1 MSDFRSP
8 IDTSVP
14 SLSLQMPQSTTPHHR
29 RDYSGSITLE
39 DSTQGRPASGDA
51 AAQEGPST
59 DRRPS
64 EGMAALHLATTPDHP
79 SPPPPTDPAVLR
91 LVGEVL
97 ASEQGIP
104 SLLHRLKQSIASAKE
119 FGIFLKKRAGLEEDS
134 AQTLKKLARATQD
147 NIRRPEHRGGTFV
160 HVYEEMVHIH
170 ERMADNGIQFAA
182 TLLQMNEELLEAANN
197 AERNRKVWKANGLA
211 AEQKVVDLEV
221 AMRKSKAKY
230 DSLAEEYDRAR
241 TGESK
246 PGGGKVL
253 GAFKAHK
260 SAAQQEEELL
270 KKVQLADQIYHSA
283 VVSLQTEKAHLQTA
297 IRPDTVKSLQEAIR
311 EIDSAVGMQMQRFAL
326 NNENLLLGNG
336 LVISPFR
343 NTTSIGPNQP
353 RSMRYAIASI
363 NIDKDL
369 DEFVAGYHSK
379 VQPHPGEIKYER
391 NPVLGPQPS
400 PMAPPSLPSASQS
413 HASKP
418 SVTQAPPQAG
428 YQHTP
433 QSFSVS
439 SRTSAGGNFGGP
451 PAGAPGSQPPPA
463 PSSSSGPISQGA
475 AGSTPTSAEPPR
487 SFHQP
492 NHSRSFSQGNML
504 NSPISPPTQP
514 YASLGAPPGGS
525 RFPNGG
531 PTAAGPPQLGALPF
545 QDNEGPSGKSA
556 SPPQL
561 GLPYQPPGPSA
572 PPAYSAPALGLSTGS
587 KPVFGVHL
595 GRLYE
600 RDGLAVPMVVY
611 QCIQAVDLFGLG
623 VEGIYRQSG
632 SMNHINRLKSMFD
645 SGMSASSPA
654 PVAIQSQV
662 QALDFR
668 NPENFF
674 HDVNSVTGLLKQFF
688 RDLPDPL
695 FTTEHH
701 SSFINAASKLSPFQP
716 PPLLPKPKHDDEVV
730 RRDSLHA
737 IINSLPD
744 PNYATLRALMLHL
757 HRVID
762 NSHVNRMN
770 SHNLAVILGPTLM
783 GTDPSTA
790 IADAG
795 WQIKVIDTILVNT
808 YQIFDED

>member
-1 MSDFRSP
+1 MADFRSP
-8 IDTSVP
+8 IDSPVP
-14 SLSLQMPQSTTPHHR
+14 SLALQMPQSSPLQHR
-29 RDYSGSITLE
+29 RDFSGSITL
-39 DSTQGRPASGDA
+39 DDPTQLRRASGDA
-51 AAQEGPST
+51 AAQEGTST
-59 DRRPS
+59 DARP
-64 EGMAALHLATTPDHP
+64 GDGTAAPDEAP
-79 SPPPPTDPAVLR
+79 ALPATDPSVLK
-91 LVGEVL
+91 LVDEVL

-104 SLLHRLKQSIASAKE
+104 SLLQRLKQSIASAKE
-119 FGIFLKKRAGLEEDS
+119 FGTFLKKRAGLEEDN

-147 NIRRPEHRGGTFV
+147 NIRRPEHRGGSFAQ
-160 HVYEEMVHIH
+160 VYEEMVHIH
-170 ERMADNGIQFAA
+170 ERMADNGIHFAA
-182 TLLQMNEELLEAANN
+182 TLLQMNEELLEAAGT
-197 AERNRKVWKANGLA
+197 AERNRKSWKATGLA

-241 TGESK
+241 TGESR

-270 KKVQLADQIYHSA
+270 KKVQAADQMYHSA
-283 VVSLQTEKAHLQTA
+283 VNSLQTEKAQLQNTT
-297 IRPDTVKSLQEAIR
+297 RPELVKSLQESIR
-311 EIDSAVGMQMQRFAL
+311 EIDSAVGMQMQKFAL

-343 NTTSIGPNQP
+343 NSTSIGPNQP
-353 RSMRYAIASI
+353 RSMRFAVASI
-363 NIDKDL
+363 NINKDL
-369 DEFVAGYHSK
+369 DEFVAGFHSK
-379 VQPHPGEIKYER
+379 VQPNTGEIKYER
-391 NPVLGPQPS
+391 NLVLGPQPGS
-400 PMAPPSLPSASQS
+400 MGHSSLPPAS

-418 SVTQAPPQAG
+418 SVSQAPPPGG
-428 YQHTP
+428 YQQSP
-433 QSFSVS
+433 QSFSVA
-439 SRTSAGGNFGGP
+439 SRTGPSNFNGP
-451 PAGAPGSQPPPA
+451 STGVPGSQGPA
-463 PSSSSGPISQGA
+463 ATSTPISTEAPQ
-475 AGSTPTSAEPPR
+475 
-487 SFHQP
+487 SFHQS
-492 NHSRSFSQGNML
+492 NHSRAFSQGNML
-504 NSPISPPTQP
+504 NSPVSPQP
-514 YASLGAPPGGS
+514 QYGSVGPASGGP

-531 PTAAGPPQLGALPF
+531 PALAGPPQLGALAF
-545 QDNEGPSGKSA
+545 QESEGPSEKTS

-572 PPAYSAPALGLSTGS
+572 PPAYSGPPALNTSAGS

-632 SMNHINRLKSMFD
+632 SMNHINRLKAMFD
-645 SGMSASSPA
+645 SE
-654 PVAIQSQV
+654 SQA

-701 SSFINAASKLSPFQP
+701 SSFINAA
-716 PPLLPKPKHDDEVV
+716 KHEDEIV
-730 RRDSLHA
+730 RRDNLHA

-762 NSHVNRMN
+762 NSHINRMN

-790 IADAG
+790 ITDAG

>member
-1 MSDFRSP
+1 MADFRSP
-8 IDTSVP
+8 IDSPVP
-14 SLSLQMPQSTTPHHR
+14 SLALQMPQSSPLQHR
-29 RDYSGSITLE
+29 RDFSGSITL
-39 DSTQGRPASGDA
+39 DDPTQLRRASGDA
-51 AAQEGPST
+51 TAQEGTST
-59 DRRPS
+59 DARP
-64 EGMAALHLATTPDHP
+64 GDGTAAPDEAP
-79 SPPPPTDPAVLR
+79 ALPATDPSVLK
-91 LVGEVL
+91 LVDEVL

-104 SLLHRLKQSIASAKE
+104 SLLQRLKQSIASAKE
-119 FGIFLKKRAGLEEDS
+119 FGTFLKKRAGLEEDN

-147 NIRRPEHRGGTFV
+147 NIRRPEHRGGSFAQ
-160 HVYEEMVHIH
+160 VYEEMVHIH
-170 ERMADNGIQFAA
+170 ERMADNGIHFAA
-182 TLLQMNEELLEAANN
+182 TLLQMNEELLEAAGT
-197 AERNRKVWKANGLA
+197 AERNRKSWKATGLA

-241 TGESK
+241 TGESR

-270 KKVQLADQIYHSA
+270 KKVQAADQMYHSA
-283 VVSLQTEKAHLQTA
+283 VNSLQTEKAQLQNTT
-297 IRPDTVKSLQEAIR
+297 RPELVKSLQESIR
-311 EIDSAVGMQMQRFAL
+311 EIDSAVGMQMQKFAL

-343 NTTSIGPNQP
+343 NSTSIGPNQP
-353 RSMRYAIASI
+353 RSMRFAVASI
-363 NIDKDL
+363 NINKDL
-369 DEFVAGYHSK
+369 DEFVAGFHSK
-379 VQPHPGEIKYER
+379 VQPNTGEIKYER
-391 NPVLGPQPS
+391 NPVLGPQPGS
-400 PMAPPSLPSASQS
+400 MGHSSLPPAS

-418 SVTQAPPQAG
+418 SVSQAPPPGG
-428 YQHTP
+428 YQQSP
-433 QSFSVS
+433 QSFSVA
-439 SRTSAGGNFGGP
+439 SRTGPSNFNGP
-451 PAGAPGSQPPPA
+451 STGVPGSQGPA
-463 PSSSSGPISQGA
+463 ATSTPISTEAPQ
-475 AGSTPTSAEPPR
+475 
-487 SFHQP
+487 SFHQS
-492 NHSRSFSQGNML
+492 NHSRAFSQGNML
-504 NSPISPPTQP
+504 NSPVSPQP
-514 YASLGAPPGGS
+514 QYGSVGPASGGP

-531 PTAAGPPQLGALPF
+531 PALAGPPQLGALAF
-545 QDNEGPSGKSA
+545 QESEGPSEKTS

-572 PPAYSAPALGLSTGS
+572 PPAYSGPPALNTSAGS

-632 SMNHINRLKSMFD
+632 SMNHINRLKAMFD
-645 SGMSASSPA
+645 SE
-654 PVAIQSQV
+654 SQA

-701 SSFINAASKLSPFQP
+701 SSFINAA
-716 PPLLPKPKHDDEVV
+716 KHEDEIV
-730 RRDSLHA
+730 RRDNLHA

-762 NSHVNRMN
+762 NSHINRMN

-790 IADAG
+790 ITDAG

>member
-14 SLSLQMPQSTTPHHR
+14 SLSLQMPQMTAQQHR
-29 RDYSGSITLE
+29 RDFSGSITLDE
-39 DSTQGRPASGDA
+39 PTLGRPASGDA
-51 AAQEGPST
+51 AAQDSAAA
-59 DRRPS
+59 DRGLS
-64 EGMAALHLATTPDHP
+64 ESIAALHLGNVADEP
-79 SPPPPTDPAVLR
+79 SPPPPTDPAVLK

-119 FGIFLKKRAGLEEDS
+119 FGTFLKKRAGLEEDS

-182 TLLQMNEELLEAANN
+182 TLLQMNEELLEAAGT

-211 AEQKVVDLEV
+211 AEQKVVDLEA

-241 TGESK
+241 TGESR

-270 KKVQLADQIYHSA
+270 KKVQAADQIYHSA
-283 VVSLQTEKAHLQTA
+283 VTSLQAEKAQLQTT
-297 IRPDTVKSLQEAIR
+297 IRPEIVKSLQEAIR
-311 EIDSAVGMQMQRFAL
+311 EIDSAVGLQMQRFAL

-343 NTTSIGPNQP
+343 NSATIGPNQP

-369 DEFVAGYHSK
+369 DEFVATYHSK
-379 VQPHPGEIKYER
+379 VQPNPGEVKYER

-400 PMAPPSLPSASQS
+400 SMSHSALPSAP

-418 SVTQAPPQAG
+418 SVSQTPQGG
-428 YQHTP
+428 YQQNP
-433 QSFSVS
+433 QSFSVN
-439 SRTSAGGNFGGP
+439 SRMSGGNNLPSP
-451 PAGAPGSQPPPA
+451 PAGGPASQGPAGSM
-463 PSSSSGPISQGA
+463 GQGA
-475 AGSTPTSAEPPR
+475 APTPTSAEPLK
-487 SFHQP
+487 SLHQP
-492 NHSRSFSQGNML
+492 DHSRSFSQGNML
-504 NSPISPPTQP
+504 NSPMSPQTQP
-514 YASLGAPPGGS
+514 YGTPGS
-525 RFPNGG
+525 RFPSGG
-531 PTAAGPPQLGALPF
+531 PTTTGPPQLGALPF
-545 QDNEGPSGKSA
+545 QDSEAPSAKSA

-572 PPAYSAPALGLSTGS
+572 PPAYSAPNHGPPALGVSTGS

-632 SMNHINRLKSMFD
+632 SLNHINRLKAMFD
-645 SGMSASSPA
+645 SESQSA
-654 PVAIQSQV
+654 
-662 QALDFR
+662 ALDFR

-695 FTTEHH
+695 FTSEHH
-701 SSFINAASKLSPFQP
+701 SSFINAA
-716 PPLLPKPKHDDEVV
+716 KHEDEIV

-790 IADAG
+790 ITDAG

>member
-1 MSDFRSP
+1 MADFRSP
-8 IDTSVP
+8 IDSPVP
-14 SLSLQMPQSTTPHHR
+14 SLALQMPQSSPLQHR
-29 RDYSGSITLE
+29 RDYSGSITL
-39 DSTQGRPASGDA
+39 DDPAQLRLASGDA
-51 AAQEGPST
+51 AAQQGPAT
-59 DRRPS
+59 DARS
-64 EGMAALHLATTPDHP
+64 GDGTAAPDEAPALAA
-79 SPPPPTDPAVLR
+79 TDPSVLK
-91 LVGEVL
+91 LVDEVL

-104 SLLHRLKQSIASAKE
+104 SLLQRLKQSIASAKE
-119 FGIFLKKRAGLEEDS
+119 FGTFLKKRAGLEEDN

-147 NIRRPEHRGGTFV
+147 NVRRPEHRGGSFGQ
-160 HVYEEMVHIH
+160 VYEEMVHIH
-170 ERMADNGIQFAA
+170 ERMADNGIHFAA
-182 TLLQMNEELLEAANN
+182 TLLQMNEELLEAAGS
-197 AERNRKVWKANGLA
+197 AERNRKSWKATGLA

-241 TGESK
+241 TGESR

-270 KKVQLADQIYHSA
+270 KKVQTADQMYHSA
-283 VVSLQTEKAHLQTA
+283 VTTLQTEKAQLRNTT
-297 IRPDTVKSLQEAIR
+297 RPELVKSLQEAIR
-311 EIDSAVGMQMQRFAL
+311 EIDSAVGMQMQKFAL
-326 NNENLLLGNG
+326 SNENLLLGNG

-343 NTTSIGPNQP
+343 NSASIGPNQS
-353 RSMRYAIASI
+353 RSMRFAVASI
-363 NIDKDL
+363 NVNKDL
-369 DEFVAGYHSK
+369 DDFVAGFHSK
-379 VQPHPGEIKYER
+379 VQPNTGEIKYER
-391 NPVLGPQPS
+391 NPVLGPQPGAMGHS
-400 PMAPPSLPSASQS
+400 SLPAAS

-418 SVTQAPPQAG
+418 SVSQAAPSSGFPQSPQA
-428 YQHTP
+428 
-433 QSFSVS
+433 FSVA
-439 SRTSAGGNFGGP
+439 SRTGPSSFNGP
-451 PAGAPGSQPPPA
+451 PAGPPGPQGPA
-463 PSSSSGPISQGA
+463 A
-475 AGSTPTSAEPPR
+475 TSTPTNVEPPS
-487 SFHQP
+487 SFHQS

-504 NSPISPPTQP
+504 NSPVGPQP
-514 YASLGAPPGGS
+514 QYGSVGPASGGP

-531 PTAAGPPQLGALPF
+531 PALVGPPQLGALAF
-545 QDNEGPSGKSA
+545 QESEGPSEKSS

-572 PPAYSAPALGLSTGS
+572 PPAYSGPPALNTSAGS

-645 SGMSASSPA
+645 SE
-654 PVAIQSQV
+654 SQA

-701 SSFINAASKLSPFQP
+701 SSFINAA
-716 PPLLPKPKHDDEVV
+716 KHEDEIV
-730 RRDSLHA
+730 RRDNLHA

-762 NSHVNRMN
+762 NSHINRMN

-790 IADAG
+790 ITDAG

>member
-1 MSDFRSP
+1 MADFRSP
-8 IDTSVP
+8 IDSPVP
-14 SLSLQMPQSTTPHHR
+14 SLALQMPQSSPLQHR
-29 RDYSGSITLE
+29 RDFSGSITL
-39 DSTQGRPASGDA
+39 DDPAQLRRASGDA
-51 AAQEGPST
+51 AAQEGAST
-59 DRRPS
+59 DARLGDGTAAPD
-64 EGMAALHLATTPDHP
+64 EAAALPA
-79 SPPPPTDPAVLR
+79 TDPSVLK
-91 LVGEVL
+91 LVDEVL

-104 SLLHRLKQSIASAKE
+104 SLLQRLKQSIVSAKE
-119 FGIFLKKRAGLEEDS
+119 FGTFLKKRAGLEEDN

-147 NIRRPEHRGGTFV
+147 NIRRPEQRGGSFGQ
-160 HVYEEMVHIH
+160 VYEEMVHIH
-170 ERMADNGIQFAA
+170 ERMADNGIHFAA
-182 TLLQMNEELLEAANN
+182 TLLQMNEELLEAAGS
-197 AERNRKVWKANGLA
+197 AERNRKSWKATGLA

-241 TGESK
+241 TGESR

-270 KKVQLADQIYHSA
+270 KKVQAADQMYHSA
-283 VVSLQTEKAHLQTA
+283 VTSLQTEKAQLQNTT
-297 IRPDTVKSLQEAIR
+297 RPELVKSLQEAIR
-311 EIDSAVGMQMQRFAL
+311 EIDSAVGMQMQKFAL

-343 NTTSIGPNQP
+343 NSTSIGPNQP
-353 RSMRYAIASI
+353 RSMRFAVASI
-363 NIDKDL
+363 NISKDL
-369 DEFVAGYHSK
+369 DDFVAGFHSK
-379 VQPHPGEIKYER
+379 VQPNTGEIKYER
-391 NPVLGPQPS
+391 NPVLGPQPGAMGHS
-400 PMAPPSLPSASQS
+400 SLPAAS

-418 SVTQAPPQAG
+418 SVSQAAPSGGFQ
-428 YQHTP
+428 QSP
-433 QSFSVS
+433 QSFSVA
-439 SRTSAGGNFGGP
+439 SRTGP
-451 PAGAPGSQPPPA
+451 SSFNGPSAGAPGPQGPA
-463 PSSSSGPISQGA
+463 A
-475 AGSTPTSAEPPR
+475 TSTPTNAEPPK
-487 SFHQP
+487 SFHQS
-492 NHSRSFSQGNML
+492 NHSRTFSQGNML
-504 NSPISPPTQP
+504 NSPVSPQP
-514 YASLGAPPGGS
+514 QYGSVGPASGGP

-531 PTAAGPPQLGALPF
+531 PALAGPPQLGALAF
-545 QDNEGPSGKSA
+545 QQNEGPSEKST

-572 PPAYSAPALGLSTGS
+572 PPAYSGPPALNTAAGS

-645 SGMSASSPA
+645 SE
-654 PVAIQSQV
+654 SQA

-701 SSFINAASKLSPFQP
+701 SSFINAA
-716 PPLLPKPKHDDEVV
+716 KHEDEIV
-730 RRDSLHA
+730 RRDNLHA
-737 IINSLPD
+737 VINSLPD

-762 NSHVNRMN
+762 NSHINRMN
-770 SHNLAVILGPTLM
+770 SHNLSVILGPTLM

-790 IADAG
+790 ITDAG

>member
-1 MSDFRSP
+1 MAMADFRSP
-8 IDTSVP
+8 IDSPVP
-14 SLSLQMPQSTTPHHR
+14 SLALQMPQSSPLQHR
-29 RDYSGSITLE
+29 RDFSGSITL
-39 DSTQGRPASGDA
+39 DDPAQLRRASGDA
-51 AAQEGPST
+51 AAQEGIST
-59 DRRPS
+59 DARPGDGAAAS
-64 EGMAALHLATTPDHP
+64 DEAAALPA
-79 SPPPPTDPAVLR
+79 TDPSVLK
-91 LVGEVL
+91 LVDEVL

-104 SLLHRLKQSIASAKE
+104 SLLQRLKQSIASAKE
-119 FGIFLKKRAGLEEDS
+119 FGIFLKKRAGLEEDN

-147 NIRRPEHRGGTFV
+147 NIRRPEHRGGSFGQ
-160 HVYEEMVHIH
+160 VYEEMVHIH
-170 ERMADNGIQFAA
+170 ERMADNGIHFAA
-182 TLLQMNEELLEAANN
+182 TLLQMNEELLEAAGT
-197 AERNRKVWKANGLA
+197 AERNRKSWKATGLA

-241 TGESK
+241 TGESR

-270 KKVQLADQIYHSA
+270 KKVQTADQIYHSA
-283 VVSLQTEKAHLQTA
+283 VNSFQTEKTLLQSTT
-297 IRPDTVKSLQEAIR
+297 RPELVKSLREAIR
-311 EIDSAVGMQMQRFAL
+311 EIDSAVGMQMQKFAL

-343 NTTSIGPNQP
+343 NSSSIGPNQA
-353 RSMRYAIASI
+353 RSMRTAVASVNI
-363 NIDKDL
+363 NKDL
-369 DEFVAGYHSK
+369 DEFVAGFHSR
-379 VQPHPGEIKYER
+379 VQPNTGEIKYER
-391 NPVLGPQPS
+391 NPVLGPQPGS
-400 PMAPPSLPSASQS
+400 MGHSSLPPAS

-418 SVTQAPPQAG
+418 SVSQAAPSGGFQ
-428 YQHTP
+428 QSP
-433 QSFSVS
+433 QSFSVA
-439 SRTSAGGNFGGP
+439 SRTGP
-451 PAGAPGSQPPPA
+451 SNLNGPSTGAQGPAAT
-463 PSSSSGPISQGA
+463 
-475 AGSTPTSAEPPR
+475 STPTNAEPPKP
-487 SFHQP
+487 FHQP
-492 NHSRSFSQGNML
+492 NHSRTFSQGNML
-504 NSPISPPTQP
+504 NSPVSPQP
-514 YASLGAPPGGS
+514 QYGAGGPAPGGP
-525 RFPNGG
+525 RFPNGS
-531 PTAAGPPQLGALPF
+531 PALAGPPQLGALPF
-545 QDNEGPSGKSA
+545 QESDGPSGPSEKTA
-556 SPPQL
+556 SPPQP

-572 PPAYSAPALGLSTGS
+572 PPAYSGPPALNTSAGS

-645 SGMSASSPA
+645 SE
-654 PVAIQSQV
+654 SQA

-701 SSFINAASKLSPFQP
+701 SSFINAA
-716 PPLLPKPKHDDEVV
+716 KHEDEIV
-730 RRDSLHA
+730 RRDNLHA

-762 NSHVNRMN
+762 NSHINRMN

-790 IADAG
+790 ITDAG

>member
-14 SLSLQMPQSTTPHHR
+14 SLSLQMPQMTTQQHR
-29 RDYSGSITLE
+29 RDYSGSITLDE
-39 DSTQGRPASGDA
+39 STLGRPASGDA
-51 AAQEGPST
+51 AAMQEGAVT

-64 EGMAALHLATTPDHP
+64 EAMAMLSLGTNAEP
-79 SPPPPTDPAVLR
+79 SPPPPTDPAVLK

-104 SLLHRLKQSIASAKE
+104 ALLQRLKQSIASAKE
-119 FGIFLKKRAGLEEDS
+119 FGTFLKKRAGLEEDA

-147 NIRRPEHRGGTFV
+147 NIRRPEQRGGTFV

-182 TLLQMNEELLEAANN
+182 TLLQMNEELLEAAGN

-211 AEQKVVDLEV
+211 AEQKVVDLEA

-241 TGESK
+241 TGESR

-270 KKVQLADQIYHSA
+270 KKVQGADQIYHSA
-283 VVSLQTEKAHLQTA
+283 VTSLQQEKTQLQTTT
-297 IRPDTVKSLQEAIR
+297 RPEIVKSLQEAIR
-311 EIDSAVGMQMQRFAL
+311 EIDSAVGMEMQRFAL

-343 NTTSIGPNQP
+343 NTSTIGPNQP

-363 NIDKDL
+363 SIDKDL
-369 DEFVAGYHSK
+369 DEFVAGFHSK
-379 VQPHPGEIKYER
+379 VQPNPGEIKYER
-391 NPVLGPQPS
+391 NPVLGPATS
-400 PMAPPSLPSASQS
+400 SMGHSSLPSVS
-413 HASKP
+413 HTSKP
-418 SVTQAPPQAG
+418 SVSQAAPQGG
-428 YQHTP
+428 YQQSP
-433 QSFSVS
+433 QSFSVNT
-439 SRTSAGGNFGGP
+439 RTSAGNNFGSPTTSGPGPQGP
-451 PAGAPGSQPPPA
+451 PGQ
-463 PSSSSGPISQGA
+463 IVQA
-475 AGSTPTSAEPPR
+475 AASTPTSAEPLK
-487 SFHQP
+487 SFHQS

-504 NSPISPPTQP
+504 NSPVSPPSQQYGAGP
-514 YASLGAPPGGS
+514 APGAP
-525 RFPNGG
+525 RFPNG
-531 PTAAGPPQLGALPF
+531 GPPQLGALPF
-545 QDNEGPSGKSA
+545 QDSEGPSAKSA

-572 PPAYSAPALGLSTGS
+572 PPAYSAPNHGPPPHGVSAGS

-632 SMNHINRLKSMFD
+632 SLNHINRLKTMFD
-645 SGMSASSPA
+645 SE
-654 PVAIQSQV
+654 SQA

-701 SSFINAASKLSPFQP
+701 SSFINAA
-716 PPLLPKPKHDDEVV
+716 KHEDEVV

-790 IADAG
+790 ITDAG

>member
-1 MSDFRSP
+1 MADFRSP
-8 IDTSVP
+8 IDSPVP
-14 SLSLQMPQSTTPHHR
+14 SLALQMPQSSPLQHR
-29 RDYSGSITLE
+29 RDFSGSITL
-39 DSTQGRPASGDA
+39 DDPTQLRRASGDA
-51 AAQEGPST
+51 AAHEGTST
-59 DRRPS
+59 DARP
-64 EGMAALHLATTPDHP
+64 GDGTAAPDEAP
-79 SPPPPTDPAVLR
+79 ALPATDPSVLK
-91 LVGEVL
+91 LVDEVL

-104 SLLHRLKQSIASAKE
+104 SLLQRLKQSIASAKE
-119 FGIFLKKRAGLEEDS
+119 FGTFLKKRAGLEEDN

-147 NIRRPEHRGGTFV
+147 NIRRPEHRGGSFAQ
-160 HVYEEMVHIH
+160 VYEEMVHIH
-170 ERMADNGIQFAA
+170 ERMADNGIHFAA
-182 TLLQMNEELLEAANN
+182 TLLQMNEELLEAAGT
-197 AERNRKVWKANGLA
+197 AERNRKSWKATGLA

-241 TGESK
+241 TGESR

-270 KKVQLADQIYHSA
+270 KKVQAADQMYHSA
-283 VVSLQTEKAHLQTA
+283 VNSLQTEKAQLQNTT
-297 IRPDTVKSLQEAIR
+297 RPELVKSLQESIR
-311 EIDSAVGMQMQRFAL
+311 EIDSAVGMQMQKFAL

-343 NTTSIGPNQP
+343 NSTSIGPNQP
-353 RSMRYAIASI
+353 RSMRFAVASI
-363 NIDKDL
+363 NINKDL
-369 DEFVAGYHSK
+369 DEFVAGFHSK
-379 VQPHPGEIKYER
+379 VQPNTGEIKYER
-391 NPVLGPQPS
+391 NPVLGPQPGS
-400 PMAPPSLPSASQS
+400 MGHSSLPPAS

-418 SVTQAPPQAG
+418 SVSQAPPPGG
-428 YQHTP
+428 YQQSP
-433 QSFSVS
+433 QSFSVA
-439 SRTSAGGNFGGP
+439 SRTGPSNFNGP
-451 PAGAPGSQPPPA
+451 STGAPGSQGPA
-463 PSSSSGPISQGA
+463 ATSTPIS
-475 AGSTPTSAEPPR
+475 TEPPQ
-487 SFHQP
+487 SFHQS
-492 NHSRSFSQGNML
+492 NHSRAFSQGNML
-504 NSPISPPTQP
+504 NSPISPQP
-514 YASLGAPPGGS
+514 QYGSVGPASGGP
-525 RFPNGG
+525 RFSNGG
-531 PTAAGPPQLGALPF
+531 PALAGPPQLGALAF
-545 QDNEGPSGKSA
+545 QESEGPSEKTS

-572 PPAYSAPALGLSTGS
+572 PPAYSGPPALNTSAGS

-632 SMNHINRLKSMFD
+632 SMNHINRLKAMFD
-645 SGMSASSPA
+645 SE
-654 PVAIQSQV
+654 SQA

-701 SSFINAASKLSPFQP
+701 SSFINAA
-716 PPLLPKPKHDDEVV
+716 KHEDEIV
-730 RRDSLHA
+730 RRDNLHA

-762 NSHVNRMN
+762 NSHINRMN

-790 IADAG
+790 ITDAG

>member
-14 SLSLQMPQSTTPHHR
+14 SLSLQMPQMTTQQHS

-39 DSTQGRPASGDA
+39 DPVQGRPASGDA
-51 AAQEGPST
+51 AAQEAASA
-59 DRRPS
+59 DRSPS
-64 EGMAALHLATTPDHP
+64 EAMATLHLATAPDQP
-79 SPPPPTDPAVLR
+79 GPPPPTDPAVLK
-91 LVGEVL
+91 LVGDVL

-104 SLLHRLKQSIASAKE
+104 SLLHRLKLSIASAKE
-119 FGIFLKKRAGLEEDS
+119 FGTFLKKRAGLEEDS

-182 TLLQMNEELLEAANN
+182 TLLQMNEELLEAAGN
-197 AERNRKVWKANGLA
+197 AERNRKVWKANGMA
-211 AEQKVVDLEV
+211 AEQKVVDLEA

-241 TGESK
+241 TGESR

-270 KKVQLADQIYHSA
+270 KKVQTADQIYHSA
-283 VVSLQTEKAHLQTA
+283 VTSLQTEKAQLQTTT
-297 IRPDTVKSLQEAIR
+297 RPDIVKSLQEAVR

-343 NTTSIGPNQP
+343 NSASIGPNQP

-379 VQPHPGEIKYER
+379 VQPNPGEINYER
-391 NPVLGPQPS
+391 NPVLGTQPG
-400 PMAPPSLPSASQS
+400 PMGHSSLPSVS
-413 HASKP
+413 HTSKP
-418 SVTQAPPQAG
+418 SVGQGPPQG
-428 YQHTP
+428 VYQSP
-433 QSFSVS
+433 QSFSVN
-439 SRTSAGGNFGGP
+439 SRTSAGNFGGP
-451 PAGAPGSQPPPA
+451 PAGGPGAPGAPGSQGPPVPMA
-463 PSSSSGPISQGA
+463 QGIT
-475 AGSTPTSAEPPR
+475 STPTAAEPPR
-487 SFHQP
+487 SFHQS

-504 NSPISPPTQP
+504 NSPVSPQP
-514 YASLGAPPGGS
+514 QQYGSLGPAPGAS
-525 RFPNGG
+525 RFAGGG
-531 PTAAGPPQLGALPF
+531 PAAAGPPQLGALPF
-545 QDNEGPSGKSA
+545 QDSEGPSTHGT
-556 SPPQL
+556 SPPPPS
-561 GLPYQPPGPSA
+561 LPYQPPGPSA
-572 PPAYSAPALGLSTGS
+572 PPAYSGPSHGPPALSVSTGA

-632 SMNHINRLKSMFD
+632 SVNHINRLKSMFD
-645 SGMSASSPA
+645 SE
-654 PVAIQSQV
+654 SQA
-662 QALDFR
+662 QLLDFR

-701 SSFINAASKLSPFQP
+701 GSFINAA
-716 PPLLPKPKHDDEVV
+716 KHDDEVV

-790 IADAG
+790 ITDAG

>member
-14 SLSLQMPQSTTPHHR
+14 SLSLQMPQMTTQSHR
-29 RDYSGSITLE
+29 RDYSGSITLD
-39 DSTQGRPASGDA
+39 DSTLGRPASGDA
-51 AAQEGPST
+51 GATQDGALA

-64 EGMAALHLATTPDHP
+64 EGMATLHLGTAADQP
-79 SPPPPTDPAVLR
+79 SPPPPTDPAVLK
-91 LVGEVL
+91 LVSEVL

-119 FGIFLKKRAGLEEDS
+119 FGTFLKKRAGLEEDS

-182 TLLQMNEELLEAANN
+182 TLLQMNEELLEAAGN

-241 TGESK
+241 TGESR

-270 KKVQLADQIYHSA
+270 KKVQAADQIYHSA
-283 VVSLQTEKAHLQTA
+283 VNSLQTEKAQLQTTT
-297 IRPDTVKSLQEAIR
+297 RPDIVKSLQEAIR

-343 NTTSIGPNQP
+343 NTATIGPNQP

-363 NIDKDL
+363 SIDKDL

-379 VQPHPGEIKYER
+379 VLPNPGEIKYER
-391 NPVLGPQPS
+391 NQVLGPAPS
-400 PMAPPSLPSASQS
+400 SMGHSSLPSVS
-413 HASKP
+413 HASKS
-418 SVTQAPPQAG
+418 SVGQAAPPGG
-428 YQHTP
+428 YQQSP
-433 QSFSVS
+433 QSFSVNT
-439 SRTSAGGNFGGP
+439 RTSAGNTFGSP
-451 PAGAPGSQPPPA
+451 PPGAPGSQGPP
-463 PSSSSGPISQGA
+463 GA
-475 AGSTPTSAEPPR
+475 TSTPISAEPLK

-504 NSPISPPTQP
+504 NSPVSPQSQP
-514 YASLGAPPGGS
+514 YGTVGPAPGGP

-531 PTAAGPPQLGALPF
+531 PTTTGPPQLGALSF
-545 QDNEGPSGKSA
+545 QDNESPPAKSA

-572 PPAYSAPALGLSTGS
+572 PPAYSAPNHGPPVLGVSAGS

-632 SMNHINRLKSMFD
+632 SLNHINRLKTMFD
-645 SGMSASSPA
+645 SE
-654 PVAIQSQV
+654 SQA

-695 FTTEHH
+695 FTTEYH
-701 SSFINAASKLSPFQP
+701 SSFINAAKN
-716 PPLLPKPKHDDEVV
+716 DDEVV

-737 IINSLPD
+737 VINSLPD

-790 IADAG
+790 ITDAG

>member
-14 SLSLQMPQSTTPHHR
+14 SLSLQMPQMTTQQHR
-29 RDYSGSITLE
+29 RDYSGSITLD
-39 DSTQGRPASGDA
+39 DSTQGRPPSGDA
-51 AAQEGPST
+51 AALQEGAVT

-64 EGMAALHLATTPDHP
+64 EGMATLHLGTAADQP
-79 SPPPPTDPAVLR
+79 SPPPPTDPAVLK

-104 SLLHRLKQSIASAKE
+104 ALLQRLKQSIASAKE
-119 FGIFLKKRAGLEEDS
+119 FGTFLKKRAGLEEDS

-147 NIRRPEHRGGTFV
+147 NIRRPEQRGGTFV

-182 TLLQMNEELLEAANN
+182 TLLQMNEELLEAAGN

-211 AEQKVVDLEV
+211 AEQKVIDLEA

-241 TGESK
+241 TGESR

-270 KKVQLADQIYHSA
+270 KKVQGADQIYHSA
-283 VVSLQTEKAHLQTA
+283 VTSLQTEKAQLQTTT
-297 IRPDTVKSLQEAIR
+297 RPEIVKSLQEAIR

-343 NTTSIGPNQP
+343 NTASIGPNQP

-363 NIDKDL
+363 SIDKDL
-369 DEFVAGYHSK
+369 DEFVAGFHSK
-379 VQPHPGEIKYER
+379 VQPNPGEIKYER
-391 NPVLGPQPS
+391 NAVLGPVPS
-400 PMAPPSLPSASQS
+400 SMGHSSLPSVS
-413 HASKP
+413 HTSKP
-418 SVTQAPPQAG
+418 SVSQAAPASG
-428 YQHTP
+428 YQQSP
-433 QSFSVS
+433 QSFTIN
-439 SRTSAGGNFGGP
+439 SRTGAGNNFGSPTAGGPGP
-451 PAGAPGSQPPPA
+451 QVGP
-463 PSSSSGPISQGA
+463 GPIVPA
-475 AGSTPTSAEPPR
+475 AASTPTSAEPLK
-487 SFHQP
+487 SFHQS
-492 NHSRSFSQGNML
+492 NHSRTFSQGNML
-504 NSPISPPTQP
+504 NSPISPQSQP
-514 YASLGAPPGGS
+514 FGAGPAPGGP

-531 PTAAGPPQLGALPF
+531 PNTTGPPQLGALPF
-545 QDNEGPSGKSA
+545 QDHEGPSAKSA
-556 SPPQL
+556 SPPQM

-572 PPAYSAPALGLSTGS
+572 PPAYSAPNHGPPAS

-632 SMNHINRLKSMFD
+632 SLNHINRLKTMFD
-645 SGMSASSPA
+645 SE
-654 PVAIQSQV
+654 SQA

-701 SSFINAASKLSPFQP
+701 SSFINAA
-716 PPLLPKPKHDDEVV
+716 KHEDEIV

-790 IADAG
+790 ITDAG